1 MVEIIKKVNWLGS
14 GIIATAKGEKLPF
27 VRSDIL
33 NPQTIKAGERVVFS
47 LRIAKGQMFAWK
59 IVPMPA
65 NH

>member
-1 MVEIIKKVNWLGS
+1 MVGIIKKVNWLGS

-47 LRIAKGQMFAWK
+47 LRIAKGQMFAQH
-59 IVPMPA
+59 IVAKPVS
-65 NH
+65 H